1 MQTLRKTI
9 LVFLFA
15 MLLGAGCEH
24 ADPLDP
30 NRLEPTLSSI
40 QANILNLNC
49 ALSGCH
55 LGGAAPF
62 GLDLSTG
69 NAHGNLVNIGST
81 QCGGLPRVS
90 PGDPDNSCI
99 VRKLEGGPGISGLQ
113 MPRGRAP
120 LPQEQIAIIRQWIA
134 DGAQDN

>member
-1 MQTLRKTI
+1 MNAFRRSFF
-9 LVFLFA
+9 VFLLA
-15 MLLGAGCEH
+15 MLLASGCEH

-40 QANILNLNC
+40 QMNIFNLNC

-55 LGGAAPF
+55 AAPNPQV
-62 GLDLSTG
+62 GMDLSAGQAHANTVNVQSVE
-69 NAHGNLVNIGST
+69 NANLFRIA
-81 QCGGLPRVS
+81 
-90 PGDPDNSCI
+90 PGDPDNSYLVWKI
-99 VRKLEGGPGISGLQ
+99 EGRPEIAGAQ

-120 LPQEQIAIIRQWIA
+120 LPQEQIDVIRQWIA